1 MFPTALIALL
11 AVTSAFAAPTN
22 NVIRED
28 DHPDEV
34 VVLAS
39 CSKGSGTTFKVEDRM
54 VYFSNDYA
62 RRKNGESQDTILQ
75 NAIHDP
81 APHDGMVYRVSW
93 HAGTVD
99 NPVSGKF
106 PKDGRVFKVW
116 DLPSSVSARFDEA
129 VSGSASLGGAPF
141 KCYRGDDKSSGVTL
155 NGYDCSPKFT
165 CTRLERWIRQT
176 HFVFDDATTI
186 VGEAKCDVKKSEVM
200 KAQDAFAK
208 LKEAVK
214 STWDTT
220 TGFDIGA
227 GCKMFFPTIQVPPSS
242 HNYDNTTP
250 QQIVDIL
257 VNNVGAAIEKNRTV
271 TQRNCNIPG
280 YMGQGTNYHITQD
293 QLTYPRGGKF
303 EIFAAQQSNPQ
314 WITQTR
320 VDFRVQC
327 ACRKDRYQFL
337 AYLSNGLGVFGG
349 WISPVFGT
357 VAASINIANL
367 GLGQC

>member
-1 MFPTALIALL
+1 MFPATFIALL
-11 AVTSAFAAPTN
+11 TFTSALAAPTN
-22 NVIRED
+22 NLIRAED
-28 DHPDEV
+28 HLDEV

-39 CSKGSGTTFKVEDRM
+39 CSKGSGTSFKRGDRM
-54 VYFSNDYA
+54 VYYSNDYA
-62 RRKNGESQDTILQ
+62 RRKNGESQDSILQ
-75 NAIHDP
+75 KEIHDP
-81 APHDGMVYRVSW
+81 APHDGMTYSVSW

-99 NPVSGKF
+99 DPVSGKF
-106 PKDGRVFKVW
+106 PKEGRVFKVW
-116 DLPSSVSARFDEA
+116 DLPSSVSAQFDEA

-141 KCYRGDDKSSGVTL
+141 KCYRGEDKSSGVTL
-155 NGYDCSPKFT
+155 DGYNCSPQFT

-176 HFVFDDATTI
+176 RIAFDDTTTV
-186 VGEAKCDVKKSEVM
+186 VGEATCDVKKTEVM

-208 LKEAVK
+208 LNEAVK

-250 QQIVDIL
+250 RQIVDIL
-257 VNNVGAAIEKNRTV
+257 VNNIGSAIEKNRTV
-271 TQRNCNIPG
+271 VERNCNIPG
-280 YMGQGTNYHITQD
+280 YMGQGKNYHITQD
-293 QLTYPRGGKF
+293 QLTYPRG

-327 ACRKDRYQFL
+327 TCRTDRSDFL
-337 AYLSNGLGVFGG
+337 AYLSNGLGLFGG
-349 WISPVFGT
+349 WISPAFGT
-357 VAASINIANL
+357 AAAAINIANL
-367 GLGQC
+367 GLGKC